1 VGYRWVFTTF
11 GLCYALDG
19 GEMCVGRGGE
29 GKSFFFGVEGF
40 SLGSSI
46 SWIAQFEIL
55 TCFLFHRRGLKI

>member
-1 VGYRWVFTTF
+1 
-11 GLCYALDG
+11 
-19 GEMCVGRGGE
+19 MCVGRGGE